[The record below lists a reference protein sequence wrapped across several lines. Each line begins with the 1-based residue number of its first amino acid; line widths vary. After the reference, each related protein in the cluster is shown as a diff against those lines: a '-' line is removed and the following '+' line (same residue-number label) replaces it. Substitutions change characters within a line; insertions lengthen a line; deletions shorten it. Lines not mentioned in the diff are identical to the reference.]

1 MTVEQA
7 IREKLT
13 EALAP
18 QVLHIVNESHLHS
31 GHAGSP
37 GTGESH
43 FRVTVVSDR
52 FAGLARVERH
62 RLVNAALAD
71 ELSGPVHALALK
83 ALSPGEPGAE

>member
-1 MTVEQA
+1 MTIEHA

-18 QVLHIVNESHLHS
+18 SRLEVVNESHMHA

-43 FRVTVVSDR
+43 FRVTVVSER
-52 FAGLARVERH
+52 FAGLARLARH
-62 RLVNAALAD
+62 RLVNEALAD
-71 ELSGPVHALALK
+71 ELAGPVHALALK
-83 ALSPGEPGAE
+83 ALSPGEAEAE